1 MTAPVDKLRLMA
13 ALPTPPRPALGQR
26 WRRDGRLFEVAKRL
40 DGAAV
45 LLDLDTR
52 TRRAVRWE
60 RLVLAYEYLGDWSVP
75 EGYQIQR
82 AHLVGGWIYV
92 DPHGH
97 AEGPEPGCRWTWQ
110 QARDAARA
118 DAARRS
124 RGG

>member
-1 MTAPVDKLRLMA
+1 MA
-13 ALPTPPRPALGQR
+13 ALPTPPSPALGQR
-26 WRRDGRLFEVAKRL
+26 WRCGGRLFEVAQRL
-40 DGAAV
+40 VGAAV

-52 TRRAVRWE
+52 TRRTVRWE

-82 AHLVGGWIYV
+82 AHLIGGWIYV

-118 DAARRS
+118 DATRR
-124 RGG
+124 RR